1 MFQQISSVVSTA
13 EVAPEAPAVMI
24 TSATVSVVAAEMKR
38 CISRTAGGSKI
49 AADVT
54 VTSGRVVVAPVPLV
68 VSCLSAALAVCVVS
82 VAARSAG
89 GVPHVIGVH
98 VAVPAITAVACGRFL
113 SPIVL
118 ALSVVGIVPSVLI

>member
-1 MFQQISSVVSTA
+1 MLQRTPSVIAAAGV
-13 EVAPEAPAVMI
+13 VAAEAPAVVM
-24 TSATVSVVAAEMKR
+24 VRAAAPEA
-38 CISRTAGGSKI
+38 STAGCNEITAS
-49 AADVT
+49 VT
-54 VTSGRVVVAPVPLV
+54 ESSGRDVGAPVPLLM
-68 VSCLSAALAVCVVS
+68 CLAAALAVCVASVVIS
-82 VAARSAG
+82 PAVAARSAG